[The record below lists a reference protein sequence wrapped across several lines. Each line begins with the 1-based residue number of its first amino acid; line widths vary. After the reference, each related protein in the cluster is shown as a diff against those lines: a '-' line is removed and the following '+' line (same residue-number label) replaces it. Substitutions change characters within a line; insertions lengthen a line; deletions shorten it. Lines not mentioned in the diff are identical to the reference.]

1 MKKLFGFDVT
11 ESAENAVIDGQV
23 FCTKHIAPEHE
34 AELEEL
40 NRKNDDFEKESVLP
54 LPLRILSTIFTGLF
68 VIAVTVDVRLLFDI
82 LAGDLTISQAY
93 HNAPFIFYA
102 EAVVIV
108 LFAILTAAK
117 IKQSKKVFQSTDYAD
132 HTGSLNLAIDE
143 SFRQLGIPENA
154 SVIDVLMSKY
164 RIKNGKEKQ
173 IAFFNYNFINVPKYV
188 YIENA
193 CICFADAYEVL
204 EIPLS
209 SVKSIKKVKKR
220 AMFPNWNKN
229 DPPSSKN
236 YKKYKIAM
244 NNQNVYYAHY
254 YSVLIEDIRGDF
266 ELFIPNY
273 DIETFS
279 ALTAIRIDED

>member
-40 NRKNDDFEKESVLP
+40 NRKNDDFEKESNLP
-54 LPLRILSTIFTGLF
+54 LPLRILLIIFTLLLAIT
-68 VIAVTVDVRLLFDI
+68 VSVDVNLLFDI
-82 LAGDLTISQAY
+82 FAGDLTLSQAY

-102 EAVVIV
+102 EPVVIIM
-108 LFAILTAAK
+108 FIMLTITRTK
-117 IKQSKKVFQSTDYAD
+117 RNKKVFQSSDFADNTDSI
-132 HTGSLNLAIDE
+132 SLAVGE

-154 SVIDVLMSKY
+154 AVIDVLMSKY

-188 YIENA
+188 YVENA
-193 CICFADAYEVL
+193 CICFADAYQVL

-266 ELFIPNY
+266 VLFIPNY